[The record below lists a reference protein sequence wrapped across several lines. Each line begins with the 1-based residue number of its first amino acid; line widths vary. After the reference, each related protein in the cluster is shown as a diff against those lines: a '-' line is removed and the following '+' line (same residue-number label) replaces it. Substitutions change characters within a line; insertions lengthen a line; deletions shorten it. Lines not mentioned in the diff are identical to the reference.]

1 VGFVVGKVAEALT
14 WDGVRCVISVFVV
27 TTAKAALQADF
38 RDGEIA
44 PSQVK
49 VYDLT
54 ADEDYLPG
62 RHVFEYDLIFDTVPE
77 ELEAYLEACLH
88 RACEGAVVA
97 WLAFEGSFSYDYL
110 LAPEVADQ
118 IYGVCTPGTR
128 AELALEEDVL
138 ASEQWRKIL
147 QRYARALS

>member
-1 VGFVVGKVAEALT
+1 MEEIAEALT

-27 TTAKAALQADF
+27 TTAEAAPQVNF
-38 RDGEIA
+38 RDGEVT

-62 RHVFEYDLIFDTVPE
+62 RHVFEYDLIFDAVPE
-77 ELEAYLEACLH
+77 ELEAYLEVCLR

-110 LAPEVADQ
+110 LAPEVAGQ
-118 IYGVCTPGTR
+118 IYGICAPGAR
-128 AELALEEDVL
+128 AELALEGEVL
-138 ASEQWRKIL
+138 ASERWRETL
-147 QRYARALS
+147 QRYARALRGPG

>member
-1 VGFVVGKVAEALT
+1 MTSTFQV
-14 WDGVRCVISVFVV
+14 
-27 TTAKAALQADF
+27 DF
-38 RDGEIA
+38 RDGEVA

-62 RHVFEYDLIFDTVPE
+62 RHVFEYDLIFDAVPE
-77 ELEAYLEACLH
+77 ELAAYLEACLY

-110 LAPEVADQ
+110 LAPEVAGQ
-118 IYGVCTPGTR
+118 VYGVCTPGAP
-128 AELALEEDVL
+128 AELALEEEVL
-138 ASEQWRKIL
+138 ASERWRKIL
-147 QRYARALS
+147 QRHARALL